1 MRERN
6 SKDYILVG
14 FQVILF
20 FLYIFDLQIWNV
32 VIPEWLRQT
41 GLILAIF
48 GVLLFLIAMLQLNKN
63 LSPFPSPKSGSELV
77 RSGLYKFIRHPIY
90 TGILIAFLG
99 FALFSESIYRI
110 LITFGLYLLFLIK
123 TEYEEHRLQEKFSEY
138 DRYKKVTGRFLP
150 KVFDK

>member
-1 MRERN
+1 MWERN

-14 FQVILF
+14 FQVVLF

-32 VIPEWLRQT
+32 VIPERLRQT

-77 RSGLYKFIRHPIY
+77 MSGLYKFIRHPIY
-90 TGILIAFLG
+90 TGILIAFIG
-99 FALFSESIYRI
+99 FALFSESIYKI
-110 LITFGLYLLFLIK
+110 MITFGLYLLFLIK

-138 DRYKKVTGRFLP
+138 DQYKKVTGRFLP
-150 KVFDK
+150 KIFD

>member
-1 MRERN
+1 MWERN

-14 FQVILF
+14 FQVVLF

-90 TGILIAFLG
+90 TGILIAFIG

-138 DRYKKVTGRFLP
+138 DRYKEVTGRFLP
-150 KVFDK
+150 KIFD

>member
-1 MRERN
+1 MWERN

-14 FQVILF
+14 FQVVLF

-90 TGILIAFLG
+90 TGILIAFIG
-99 FALFSESIYRI
+99 FALFSESIYKI
-110 LITFGLYLLFLIK
+110 MITFGLYLLFLLK